1 MRIHVSKEASQD
13 MDDIFV
19 YWAERVGIDV
29 ADRLVDEIVERFSLL
44 AQFPLVGRKCERIQP
59 GALSFPVGKYVIYY
73 RKSRAILQ
81 ILHVF
86 HGARDQARAFTLE
99 GPL

>member
-13 MDDIFV
+13 MDEIFV
-19 YWAERVGIDV
+19 YWAERVGFDV
-29 ADRLVDEIVERFSLL
+29 ADRLVDEIVERFALL
-44 AQFPLVGRKCERIQP
+44 TQFPLAGRKCDRIQP
-59 GALSFPVGKYVIYY
+59 GAFSFPVGKYVIYY
-73 RKSRAILQ
+73 RKSRGILH

-86 HGARDQARAFTLE
+86 HGARDQVGALKKE